1 MRHAF
6 LRFRQLMKFLQIR
19 GEISQLIVMLTL
31 VSLAG
36 GQSSPFTSSGRFLL
50 HPPAAR
56 KIFRQCSR
64 SAPSAESHLWAPST
78 KDLNDLEILLAKY
91 LGQRATA
98 GEAVPPKE
106 TKYHRQYVGFIR
118 NGERYVYG
126 NFYPANH
133 ETGIYEA
140 RQAVQV
146 CDGGHVFWG
155 IVYRVK
161 TRTFEEIQ
169 FNGFG

>member
-1 MRHAF
+1 
-6 LRFRQLMKFLQIR
+6 MKVIQMH
-19 GEISQLIVMLTL
+19 GEISQLIVMLAL

-36 GQSSPFTSSGRFLL
+36 GQSFPFTSSGRFLL

-56 KIFRQCSR
+56 QIFRQCSR
-64 SAPSAESHLWAPST
+64 SAPSAKSDLWAPST
-78 KDLNDLEILLAKY
+78 KDLDDLEILLPKY
-91 LGQRATA
+91 LDQRATA
-98 GEAVPPKE
+98 GEAVPPKG

-169 FNGFG
+169 FNGFA

>member
-1 MRHAF
+1 
-6 LRFRQLMKFLQIR
+6 MKVIQIH
-19 GEISQLIVMLTL
+19 GEISQLIVMLAL
-31 VSLAG
+31 VSFAG

-56 KIFRQCSR
+56 QIFRQCSR
-64 SAPSAESHLWAPST
+64 SAPPAKSDLWAPST
-78 KDLNDLEILLAKY
+78 KDLDDLEILLAKY
-91 LGQRATA
+91 LDQRATA
-98 GEAVPPKE
+98 GEAVPPKGA
-106 TKYHRQYVGFIR
+106 KYHRQYVGFIR

-126 NFYPANH
+126 NFYPANN

-140 RQAVQV
+140 SHAVQV
-146 CDGGHVFWG
+146 CDGGPVFWG